1 MNIKSGNRSQYWFVI
16 RELTGREIKRR
27 YSRSKLGIIWSVL
40 NPLLT
45 MAVLSAVF
53 TQLFAR
59 SIDNFPIYYL
69 CGYLIWVLFTGA
81 TNSAMTALV
90 DNRMMLIKVK
100 FPMQIFMLARV
111 YTAFVNFLYSLIAF
125 GAILIVFAG
134 TEKYRIIPGVTWF
147 FMPVIVLFVILFSLG
162 IGYILATAYVFF
174 GDVKHL
180 YGVLTTL
187 WMYLSA
193 IFYPVDRLGPLMTR
207 VIHCNPIFGYIDSLR
222 CLVLFNQLPPVQ
234 QIVQMVACGIV
245 SYVIGRQIFLSN
257 KNKIMQKL

>member
-1 MNIKSGNRSQYWFVI
+1 MNILSGKRAQYWFVI
-16 RELTGREIKRR
+16 RELTGREIKRK
-27 YSRSKLGIIWSVL
+27 YSGSKLGIIWSVL

-147 FMPVIVLFVILFSLG
+147 FMPVIIVFLILFAVG

-174 GDVKHL
+174 GDIKHL

-193 IFYPVDRLGPLMTR
+193 IFYPIDSLGPFITR
-207 VIHCNPIFGYIDSLR
+207 VIQINPVFNYIDGMR
-222 CLVLFNQLPPVQ
+222 HLVLYNQLPPGPE
-234 QIVQMVACGIV
+234 IIRMIACGVV
-245 SYVIGRQIFLSN
+245 SYFIGRQIFLSN